1 MNNIL
6 SIAAGVFLGEFLWA
20 IVLFIVLYILV
31 RHLINSFKTKIYNTG
46 FRICGKG
53 NGFLKGNDFGTNV
66 TVGSAKR
73 FVRYSGSVVNS
84 TINRVRH

>member
-20 IVLFIVLYILV
+20 IVLFIILYVLI
-31 RHLINSFKTKIYNTG
+31 RHLINSLKAKVYNTG

-53 NGFLKGNDFGTNV
+53 AGFLHGKDFGTDV

-73 FVRYSGSVVNS
+73 FVRYSGNVVNS